1 MGYTLDDKLVIGIAS
16 SALFDLGESDRVY
29 REQGIE
35 AYRAY
40 QREHEGEIL
49 GEGVAFPF
57 VRRLLALNPSSQE
70 RLVEV
75 VLLSRND
82 PDTGLRVFNSIEAH
96 GLDISRGGFLGGRE
110 PFRFMESFRCALFLS
125 NHEPDVREAIA
136 RGYPAG
142 LVVDTSGGDD
152 RDDDELR
159 IAFDFDGVIVDDEA
173 ETVFQTDGVEGFHAH
188 ESARAGFAHN
198 PGPCKELLER
208 IAMLQRRLGPGSK
221 LRVSIV
227 TSRDAPAHKRVITT
241 LREWGIR
248 VDEMLLLGGVSKQDF
263 LEELRP
269 HIFFDDQERHLAGAV
284 PSVHVP
290 FGRLNQ
296 RNSIDNVTPLPSK
309 RNAASSHDGGPKR
322 PRASREKP

>member
-35 AYRAY
+35 AYRAH
-40 QREHEGEIL
+40 QRAHESEIL

-82 PDTGLRVFNSIEAH
+82 PDTGLRVFNSIEAY

-125 NHEPDVREAIA
+125 NHEPDVRDAIA

-142 LVVDTSGGDD
+142 LVVDTSRGDD

-173 ETVFQTDGVEGFHAH
+173 ETIFQKDGVESFHAH
-188 ESARAGFAHN
+188 ESARADFAHN

-208 IAMLQRRLGPGSK
+208 IDAQLAEESFRHVLAHVAAAAENLYSTVGDPAGVQAARL
-221 LRVSIV
+221 
-227 TSRDAPAHKRVITT
+227 D
-241 LREWGIR
+241 
-248 VDEMLLLGGVSKQDF
+248 
-263 LEELRP
+263 
-269 HIFFDDQERHLAGAV
+269 RHLARRAGAQAGD
-284 PSVHVP
+284 H
-290 FGRLNQ
+290 
-296 RNSIDNVTPLPSK
+296 D
-309 RNAASSHDGGPKR
+309 AARVGD
-322 PRASREKP
+322 PRR